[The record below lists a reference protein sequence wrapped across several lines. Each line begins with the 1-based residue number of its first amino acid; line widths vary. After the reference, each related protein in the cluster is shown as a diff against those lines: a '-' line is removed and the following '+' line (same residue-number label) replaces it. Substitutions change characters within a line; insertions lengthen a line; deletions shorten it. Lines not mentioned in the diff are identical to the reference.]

1 MAITWPYLA
10 LQSKQAIHTNLNSP
24 VVVWLFFAQDWIFD
38 CLITFLKSPRWK
50 TPVVSYIEEHCLIF
64 DNEEENKLEY
74 TTIHM
79 VSIKQMIY
87 DSNLISMEIYFRVYR
102 SIVMVI
108 TDQCDI
114 LKLLTRFFL
123 FWLMQNFF
131 KMIDELL
138 CELVAE
144 MGITREQF

>member
-1 MAITWPYLA
+1 M
-10 LQSKQAIHTNLNSP
+10 
-24 VVVWLFFAQDWIFD
+24 
-38 CLITFLKSPRWK
+38 
-50 TPVVSYIEEHCLIF
+50 SYIEEHCLIF

-102 SIVMVI
+102 SIVMAI

-114 LKLLTRFFL
+114 LNL
-123 FWLMQNFF
+123 
-131 KMIDELL
+131 
-138 CELVAE
+138 
-144 MGITREQF
+144 ITRLLFF

>member
-1 MAITWPYLA
+1 M
-10 LQSKQAIHTNLNSP
+10 
-24 VVVWLFFAQDWIFD
+24 
-38 CLITFLKSPRWK
+38 
-50 TPVVSYIEEHCLIF
+50 SYIEEHCLIF

-102 SIVMVI
+102 SIVMAI

-114 LKLLTRFFL
+114 LNLLTRLLFF
-123 FWLMQNFF
+123 
-131 KMIDELL
+131 
-138 CELVAE
+138 
-144 MGITREQF
+144 

>member
-1 MAITWPYLA
+1 
-10 LQSKQAIHTNLNSP
+10 
-24 VVVWLFFAQDWIFD
+24 
-38 CLITFLKSPRWK
+38 
-50 TPVVSYIEEHCLIF
+50 VSYIEEHCLIF

-114 LKLLTRFFL
+114 LKLLTR
-123 FWLMQNFF
+123 
-131 KMIDELL
+131 LL
-138 CELVAE
+138 C
-144 MGITREQF
+144 FD

>member
-1 MAITWPYLA
+1 M
-10 LQSKQAIHTNLNSP
+10 
-24 VVVWLFFAQDWIFD
+24 
-38 CLITFLKSPRWK
+38 
-50 TPVVSYIEEHCLIF
+50 SYIEEHCLIF

-114 LKLLTRFFL
+114 LKLLTR
-123 FWLMQNFF
+123 
-131 KMIDELL
+131 LL
-138 CELVAE
+138 C
-144 MGITREQF
+144 FD